1 MRRLEQLYAEAS
13 DLLRAG
19 DPRGASSR
27 VGAALL
33 ELDGI
38 WAKRGGPRAALRRE
52 VLDEDAQPEA
62 LEAASERLRILARD
76 VRLELER
83 LEGDLRRSAER
94 RRLTRAFEARDG
106 QGLRSLDRSA

>member
-1 MRRLEQLYAEAS
+1 MKRLERLYAEAS

-33 ELDGI
+33 ELEGI
-38 WAKRGGPRAALRRE
+38 WAERGNPRAALRR
-52 VLDEDAQPEA
+52 VVSIEDAQPEA
-62 LEAASERLRILARD
+62 LEAASERLRILAHD
-76 VRLELER
+76 VRLEIER
-83 LEGDLRRSAER
+83 LERDCRRTAER
-94 RRLTRAFEARDG
+94 RRLKRAFEARDG